1 MSISPSQLFLA
12 FLLVTCGA
20 CSAPEEAPA
29 PPAPPPRDPEL
40 VARSERTRTWCEQ
53 HAAGCVA
60 DALEVEMPADLREHC
75 TFDTRGKLYARTD
88 SRRVRE
94 LPNGER
100 ELVLETTLEATTPN
114 LMAARVLLG
123 KVEVAALRKLR
134 VTFAESAGA
143 IGIRGTGNAVWWIDD
158 PAQRERGA
166 SLRLLLPP
174 RGSGAP

>member
-1 MSISPSQLFLA
+1 MRLSSSRVILA
-12 FLLVTCGA
+12 FLLGTCGA
-20 CSAPEEAPA
+20 CSAPEEAAA

-40 VARSERTRTWCEQ
+40 VARSERTRAWSEQ

-60 DALEVEMPADLREHC
+60 DAVEVEMPADLRELC
-75 TFDTRGKLYARTD
+75 TFDTRGHLFTRTD

-94 LPNGER
+94 LPNGGQ

-114 LMAARVLLG
+114 VMAARVLCG
-123 KVEVAALRKLR
+123 KVEIAALRKLR
-134 VTFAESAGA
+134 ITFAESAGE
-143 IGIRGTGNAVWWIDD
+143 IGVRGSGNAVWWIDD

-166 SLRLLLPP
+166 GLRLLFPP